1 MARNFKRKNKKSKSK
16 ARAVLKECYKER
28 GRIAKLEKAKSYILN
43 LSKYKLNNE
52 DILLLSKGL
61 KFIPTPNTKNAKNQ
75 LMRSFNEFAR
85 KLRCKYHF
93 SHKTETY
100 EMHPFRLKSG
110 ITPNSTCENLE
121 KYIDLTKLELSSIQ
135 LRKTHDNLSMRE
147 RQAIQKLKNM
157 KDVVIKKADKS
168 NTIVILDKEEY
179 KKKGVEM
186 LNSLHYEEVEQPNLK
201 DIEDKIQIQL
211 SEMKTNGT
219 FDTHTAKY
227 LTNDDHKHRVGR
239 LYLLPKIQ
247 KLNDDLINKIRQ
259 GACNELPI
267 MPPGRPI
274 ISQIGTATERIGHY
288 CDYFLTPIVR
298 LQDTYI
304 KDTTD
309 FVNKVESLKLKS
321 DCLLITYDVT
331 SMYTNMTFDELLDA
345 VGRSYNPNLLQT
357 QVELKCPTKENILYL
372 LRLVLENNY
381 FEFNGKHYRQ
391 RIGAAMGA
399 VPSPE
404 MCDIRM
410 YEITNAMLS
419 KFEFREKIE
428 FHGRYRD
435 DGFIIYN
442 GNSQEAEHLFEIGN
456 SLHNLLKFTFEISNS
471 EITFLDTTV
480 YKGDK
485 FNTYN
490 VLDIK
495 SYLKPTNN
503 FQYLHRESAHPKS
516 VFKGFI
522 KEECYR
528 LMRNTSD
535 KGLLEGALLGFKEK
549 LIQRGY
555 HEHEV
560 LPIIQEVLH
569 KNRTEFL
576 QPGLKK
582 PKKDTTILVTKFD
595 PRIKG
600 IKRRILK
607 HWKLIS
613 DDLFLKTIFKS
624 APMIAYEK
632 HKNISEI
639 LTSSIVN

>member
-1 MARNFKRKNKKSKSK
+1 
-16 ARAVLKECYKER
+16 
-28 GRIAKLEKAKSYILN
+28 
-43 LSKYKLNNE
+43 
-52 DILLLSKGL
+52 
-61 KFIPTPNTKNAKNQ
+61 
-75 LMRSFNEFAR
+75 
-85 KLRCKYHF
+85 
-93 SHKTETY
+93 
-100 EMHPFRLKSG
+100 
-110 ITPNSTCENLE
+110 
-121 KYIDLTKLELSSIQ
+121 
-135 LRKTHDNLSMRE
+135 
-147 RQAIQKLKNM
+147 
-157 KDVVIKKADKS
+157 
-168 NTIVILDKEEY
+168 
-179 KKKGVEM
+179 M

-288 CDYFLTPIVR
+288 CDYFLKPIVR

-309 FVNKVESLKLKS
+309 FVNKIESLKLKP

-331 SMYTNMTFDELLDA
+331 SMYTNMTFDELLNA
-345 VGRSYNPNLLQT
+345 VGRSYNQNILQT
-357 QVELKCPTKENILYL
+357 LVELKCPTKENILEL

-404 MCDIRM
+404 ICDIRM

-419 KFEFREKIE
+419 KFEFREKIV

-442 GNSQEAEHLFEIGN
+442 GSSQEAEHLFEIGN
-456 SLHNLLKFTFEISNS
+456 RLHNLLKFTFEISDS
-471 EITFLDTTV
+471 KITFLDTTV
-480 YKGDK
+480 YKGNK
-485 FNTYN
+485 FNTNN

-522 KEECYR
+522 KGECYR

-535 KGLLEGALLGFKEK
+535 KDLLEGTLHSFKEK

-555 HEHEV
+555 HENEI
-560 LPIIQEVLH
+560 LPIMQEVSR
-569 KNRTEFL
+569 KNRTAL
-576 QPGLKK
+576 LKPGLKS

-600 IKRRILK
+600 IKKRILK
-607 HWKLIS
+607 NWKLIS

-632 HKNISEI
+632 HKNLSEI
-639 LTSSIVN
+639 LTSSKMN